1 MGILHTINKSPFEIN
16 SLESCLS
23 LLAPESSVLFIE
35 DAVIAAMQN
44 TKFSSL
50 VEDKLKAFKIYA
62 LQPDLDARGLDGGK
76 VINGIEVIGYN
87 DFVDLAVSHKSV
99 QAWL

>member
-1 MGILHTINKSPFEIN
+1 
-16 SLESCLS
+16 
-23 LLAPESSVLFIE
+23 
-35 DAVIAAMQN
+35 MQN